1 MIIHRMT
8 APLTIALLFALI
20 ITVCEPLF
28 LSLAPE
34 MAPQLI
40 SYTELPRKVSPP
52 HNSVSPKSILER
64 NSNEEGYRLIFTS
77 RELLHYPRNKNKNS
91 HVDKIRFSRISRNSF
106 NSFMENLNIVKTT
119 FYFNFISVIKIC
131 N

>member
-1 MIIHRMT
+1 MT

-91 HVDKIRFSRISRNSF
+91 HVDKIRFSRISRNSKF
-106 NSFMENLNIVKTT
+106 IYGKFKYRKNNLLLQFHFRDKNL
-119 FYFNFISVIKIC
+119 
-131 N
+131 

>member
-1 MIIHRMT
+1 
-8 APLTIALLFALI
+8 
-20 ITVCEPLF
+20 
-28 LSLAPE
+28 

-77 RELLHYPRNKNKNS
+77 RELLHYPRNKNKTRTLIKFVSLEFLEIYFIYGKFKYRKKNLLLQF
-91 HVDKIRFSRISRNSF
+91 HFRDK
-106 NSFMENLNIVKTT
+106 NL
-119 FYFNFISVIKIC
+119 
-131 N
+131 

>member
-1 MIIHRMT
+1 MT

-77 RELLHYPRNKNKNS
+77 RELLHYPRNKNKTRTLIKFVSLEFLEIYFIYGKFKYRKNNLLLQF
-91 HVDKIRFSRISRNSF
+91 HFRDK
-106 NSFMENLNIVKTT
+106 NL
-119 FYFNFISVIKIC
+119 
-131 N
+131 

>member
-1 MIIHRMT
+1 MT

-91 HVDKIRFSRISRNSF
+91 HVDKIRFSRISRNSKF
-106 NSFMENLNIVKTT
+106 IYGKFKYRKNNLLLQ
-119 FYFNFISVIKIC
+119 FHFC
-131 N
+131 NKNL

>member
-1 MIIHRMT
+1 MT

-77 RELLHYPRNKNKNS
+77 RELLHYPRNKNKTRTLIKFVS
-91 HVDKIRFSRISRNSF
+91 LEFLEIHSIHLWKI
-106 NSFMENLNIVKTT
+106 
-119 FYFNFISVIKIC
+119 
-131 N
+131 

>member
-1 MIIHRMT
+1 MT

-40 SYTELPRKVSPP
+40 SYTELPESLPR
-52 HNSVSPKSILER
+52 NSVSPKSIFER

-77 RELLHYPRNKNKNS
+77 RELLHCPRNKNKTPTLI
-91 HVDKIRFSRISRNSF
+91 KFISRNFSKF
-106 NSFMENLNIVKTT
+106 TSFMQNLNKIARKSNFLFQFHFRIRENL
-119 FYFNFISVIKIC
+119 
-131 N
+131 